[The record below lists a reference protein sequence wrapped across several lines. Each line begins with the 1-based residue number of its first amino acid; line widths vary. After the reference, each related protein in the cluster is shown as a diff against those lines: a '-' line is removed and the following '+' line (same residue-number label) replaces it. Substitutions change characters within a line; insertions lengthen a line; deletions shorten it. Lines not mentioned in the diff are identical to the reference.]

1 MAKASPPQKL
11 KASDPQ
17 YQIKALEEGI
27 VRAEKNIVIFSQE
40 VENQKLLKTQ
50 LEAELQR
57 LKSDSKK

>member
-1 MAKASPPQKL
+1 MAAKPQPQKP
-11 KASDPQ
+11 KATDPE
-17 YQIKALEEGI
+17 YQTKALEEGI

-57 LKSDSKK
+57 LKSEAKK